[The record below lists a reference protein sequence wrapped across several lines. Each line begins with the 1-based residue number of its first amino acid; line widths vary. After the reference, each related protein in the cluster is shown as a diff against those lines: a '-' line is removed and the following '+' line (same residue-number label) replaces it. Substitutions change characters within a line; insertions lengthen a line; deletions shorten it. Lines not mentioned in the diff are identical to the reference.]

1 MKTILILGGY
11 GATGR
16 SLARHLLGQTDA
28 RLKIAGRHIEAARRF
43 TSELNQGFPGERG
56 QAVRV
61 DAADNLS
68 LRAALEGV
76 DFLINAAPTTALTEN
91 VVHSALEAGVDY
103 LDIQIG
109 AEKLAVLKSHA
120 AEIEKA
126 GLCFITEAG
135 YHPGLP
141 AAMVRLAGME
151 FDQMHSAVTAGYLNI
166 GPAAQYS
173 ETVDELMEE
182 FKHYRMEVFRDG
194 EWVKPGSWEMREV
207 DFGELAGTRKCSSM
221 FFEELRPIPG
231 MFPDLK
237 ETGFFISGSHWF
249 TDWIIF
255 PLAMVGLKIAPRR
268 GMRPMGRLVWWG
280 MTKVPKPPYIVIL
293 KVEADGIKNGHPQ
306 KVEIT
311 IRHADGYELTAI
323 PVVALLKQVLDGS
336 VRKPGLWM
344 MGHLADPQRLF
355 KDMELMGAEVDKR
368 IWQPGERI
376 FDSQ

>member
-237 ETGFFISGSHWF
+237 ETGFYISGSHWF

>member
-1 MKTILILGGY
+1 M
-11 GATGR
+11 
-16 SLARHLLGQTDA
+16 SRHLLDQTDA
-28 RLKIAGRHIEAARRF
+28 RLKIAGRHIETARRF

-56 QAVRV
+56 QAIRV
-61 DAADNLS
+61 DAADYHS

-91 VVHSALEAGVDY
+91 VVHSSLESGVDY

-109 AEKLAVLKSHA
+109 AEKLAVLDPMQPKSKKQDYA
-120 AEIEKA
+120 SSPKP
-126 GLCFITEAG
+126 G

-141 AAMVRLAGME
+141 AAMVRLAGRE
-151 FDQMHSAVTAGYLNI
+151 FDQMHSAITAGYLNI

-194 EWVKPGSWEMREV
+194 EWVKPGSWEMRKV

-237 ETGFFISGSHWF
+237 ETGFYISGSHWF

-311 IRHADGYELTAI
+311 IRHANGYELTAI